1 MTRYNLEE
9 RFLHGGDYNPDQWLN
24 YPEILAKDLELMEKA
39 HANTFSL
46 GIFAWS
52 ALEPAEGVFQFEWL
66 DKIMDELAE
75 RNSNVI
81 LATPSGASCLVV

>member
-39 HANTFSL
+39 HANTSVSYTHL
-46 GIFAWS
+46 T
-52 ALEPAEGVFQFEWL
+52 LPT
-66 DKIMDELAE
+66 
-75 RNSNVI
+75 
-81 LATPSGASCLVV
+81 TPYV